1 MDKLSLPQIFRHLL
15 MGFIWMVG
23 YYICCATNTKAFFSA
38 LSEAKIPDSVLAT
51 GIPILALVIGTLTFL
66 IYRSLIYGLIIL
78 KLVDKY
84 RPDNV
89 RNFLKEKYKISGW
102 YKADALWKVIREK
115 KLSEQTKN
123 VDLGSAGRHLLFMFA
138 LAVFVFSICLFIDDG
153 WVLKSWLSLGLSFIF
168 AAVAIGSDSQMQTI
182 EFYLL
187 KSIEPVELDKL
198 VATILNNH
206 DKAE

>member
-23 YYICCATNTKAFFSA
+23 YYICFPTNTKEFFSA

-78 KLVDKY
+78 KLID
-84 RPDNV
+84 RIWPDNV
-89 RNFLKEKYKISGW
+89 RSFLKEKYKISGW
-102 YKADALWKVIREK
+102 YKADALWKAIREK

-123 VDLGSAGRHLLFMFA
+123 VDLGSAGIHLLFMSA
-138 LAVFVFSICLFIDDG
+138 LTVFVLSICLFIDDG
-153 WVLKSWLSLGLSFIF
+153 WVPKFWLSIAAFIIF
-168 AAVAIGSDSQMQTI
+168 VAVAMESDFHMQTI
-182 EFYLL
+182 EFHLL
-187 KSIEPVELDKL
+187 KSIKPVELDKL

-206 DKAE
+206 DKEE